1 MVHSDTYPDQPFRR
15 LTSLGVLRLLIPAFI
30 LIGLIGMALS
40 FSSDATRA
48 WRAYHFNWL
57 YFLSI
62 AQGAVVLSLVVTITR
77 GVWSRPIRRIAMS
90 FVTYLPIAWLLSLP
104 ILLLGA
110 EHIWPWVSHPET
122 MQEGKE
128 AYLNV
133 PFMTIRTLV
142 LLGIL
147 IALEMMFVYRSLRP
161 DLGLVKDQT
170 DGNIRSLYDRLTRDW
185 KGQAAEEAT
194 SFKKLGVLGPLCAI
208 AFAVSFGVLAWD
220 FVMSLEPHWFSTMIG
235 PYFFMG
241 AFLGGIAWT
250 VIVSVTWLLRGGA
263 GEVIENS
270 TLHDI
275 GKLMFGLCIFWA
287 YLFYAQ
293 FIVIWYGMLPIE
305 QEWMNHRFG
314 ETFLPFMTLVF
325 FMLFALPFFGLMGV
339 APKRKPQI
347 LVAFAGVVAVGLW
360 FERYVLVYP
369 SVYAQSTNAPFS
381 WQEVVPAFFF
391 LGLVL
396 LAITWFQS
404 RFPVYQ
410 IWQPYSELE
419 LLGVPAFDEQVT
431 DPDTRDVTTRR

>member
-1 MVHSDTYPDQPFRR
+1 MVHSETYPEQPFRR
-15 LTSLGVLRLLIPAFI
+15 LESIGVLRLLIPVF
-30 LIGLIGMALS
+30 LLLGVVLMGLS
-40 FSSDATRA
+40 FASDATRA

-77 GVWSRPIRRIAMS
+77 GVWSRPVRRLAMS

-104 ILLLGA
+104 ILLIGA
-110 EHIWPWVSHPET
+110 EHIWPWVANPDT
-122 MQEGKE
+122 MQKGKE

-147 IALEMMFVYRSLRP
+147 IALEMAFVYWALRP
-161 DLGLVKDQT
+161 DLGLVKDRT
-170 DGNIRSLYDRLTRDW
+170 DGKTRSLYDRFTKNWR
-185 KGQAAEEAT
+185 GQDIEEAT
-194 SFKKLGVLGPLCAI
+194 SFKKLGVLGPVCAI
-208 AFAVSFGVLAWD
+208 AFAVTFGVLAWD

-250 VIVSVTWLLRGGA
+250 VIVTVLWVLRGNVDDVVEHA
-263 GEVIENS
+263 

-287 YLFYAQ
+287 YLFYSQ

-314 ETFLPFMTLVF
+314 MPFLPFMTAVF

-347 LVAFAGVVAVGLW
+347 LGSFAGVVAAGLW
-360 FERYVLVYP
+360 LERYVLVYP
-369 SVYAQSTNAPFS
+369 SLYAESGDAPFG
-381 WQEVVPAFFF
+381 WQEFAPVFFF
-391 LGLVL
+391 LALVL
-396 LAITWFQS
+396 WAITWFQR
-404 RFPVYQ
+404 RFPIFQ
-410 IWQPYSELE
+410 IWQPASELE
-419 LLGVPAFDEQVT
+419 LLGVHAYDEMVT
-431 DPDTRDVTTRR
+431 HPEDRDVVTRR